1 MNAVDNVIQVQ
12 RDMEYDHLIRNTLNN
27 EYRCIDWAVKALGL
41 CLFRRIENDNR
52 NDQWRISCRYIS
64 VDFIRLF
71 ATEKRRSEN

>member
-12 RDMEYDHLIRNTLNN
+12 RDTEYDHPLWNNVNN

-52 NDQWRISCRYIS
+52 IDEWRISCWHIS

-71 ATEKRRSEN
+71 ATEKRRSKN